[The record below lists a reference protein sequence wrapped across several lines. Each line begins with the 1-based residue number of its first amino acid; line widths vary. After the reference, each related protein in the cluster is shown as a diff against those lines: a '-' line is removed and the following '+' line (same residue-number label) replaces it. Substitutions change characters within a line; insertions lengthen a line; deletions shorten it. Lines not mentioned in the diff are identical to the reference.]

1 MRDSNALDAETRET
15 VPMHAPS
22 HRSAAAHPGLSINI
36 ICRIFRVLLTLLRVV
51 YVGVS
56 LVASLTTGETLWTVD
71 FCLSALACACM
82 GNGMFTREITL
93 VLLVGHVTLFP
104 CMYHSWEHSPIRYI
118 EIVNQILLSV
128 LAYYSTRIETAGN
141 LSTWIGLQL
150 LAKQRSRMAEIL
162 KHLLP
167 QDMVEMVL
175 SIHFKTGNEALPITL
190 CRESRAIVLHLD
202 LKNYTGLAARLEPD
216 RLAEHIN
223 EIFKSFDRL
232 VYSSESKAHG
242 LFKIDTI
249 GDAYEAA
256 AWLSEPTEDS
266 TEEELTRLRQRD
278 AEVCAKM
285 VKVGWSMIEAV
296 TKYAAE
302 QESKIECRIG
312 IAYGQVL
319 AGMLGKLQPR
329 FHLMGEAVWDAHKLE
344 SSAETNTL
352 RVSEDVQQLL
362 ADFLPS
368 LIHVQRD
375 KESRDVLVDGAS
387 EPDPSNIT
395 NIGLHRRKKKNSKAR
410 EGRGQKEG
418 RGGGGSRGSKESK
431 LATQSM
437 SEVPEAQAQDRVV

>member
-1 MRDSNALDAETRET
+1 
-15 VPMHAPS
+15 
-22 HRSAAAHPGLSINI
+22 
-36 ICRIFRVLLTLLRVV
+36 
-51 YVGVS
+51 
-56 LVASLTTGETLWTVD
+56 
-71 FCLSALACACM
+71 M

-352 RVSEDVQQLL
+352 RVGCTV
-362 ADFLPS
+362 A
-368 LIHVQRD
+368 
-375 KESRDVLVDGAS
+375 
-387 EPDPSNIT
+387 
-395 NIGLHRRKKKNSKAR
+395 RRKI
-410 EGRGQKEG
+410 QKPE
-418 RGGGGSRGSKESK
+418 RGGGKKREEGVEGAGGVRRASWPRRACPRSRRRKRKIGSCDRTSCGERV
-431 LATQSM
+431 AAQSAWA
-437 SEVPEAQAQDRVV
+437 SGALQLQAVANVYIVMAPIVCRVQW